1 MKFSDITAL
10 ATVQGP
16 ARTES
21 ERLSRRCYSVEDM
34 RKLAAKRLPG
44 SIFDYIEGG
53 GEDEVSLRRNRSS
66 FDDWSFLPKWGSVDN
81 LDLSSTLL
89 GGPVAMPLTLAP
101 TGGTRLFHPAGE
113 KAAARAAQQAGVP
126 YGLAHLSTTPME
138 QVSAAAPGVRRW
150 FNIEPMQDKVELQA
164 VLDRAAAAGY
174 EALLVNVDCRAIG
187 HRERDYRNG
196 FTAPPSIK
204 LKTVVEGALHPRW
217 ALGFLANDAIAFPN
231 LDAEIP
237 DGPAVQHTR
246 ICGGRCWPVPTNPP
260 TGMTSGICGHAGTA
274 PSSSRAWSIRT
285 TPSLAAE
292 IGIDAIQVSNH
303 GGRQLDH
310 MASPLDVLPDIVDRV
325 EGRLEIIVDGG
336 IRRGSDVIKAIAL
349 GADAC
354 SIGRPYLYGLAAAG
368 QAGVAHVL
376 GLFQAE
382 MTRTMMLLGVS
393 TIQELRLEGRDLI
406 RHRNASLTRTSLPLT
421 RPPRS
426 DGLAEMSDPLMK
438 TPESRL
444 PARTAPA
451 PAAPA
456 AVGRAAVV
464 FLR

>member
-1 MKFSDITAL
+1 MKFKDITAL

-16 ARTES
+16 ARTAS

-66 FDDWSFLPKWGSVDN
+66 FDDWSFMPRWGSVED
-81 LDLSSTLL
+81 LDLSSALL
-89 GGPVAMPLTLAP
+89 GGPVSMPLTLAP
-101 TGGTRLFHPAGE
+101 TGGTRLFHPDGE
-113 KAAARAAQQAGVP
+113 SAAARAALEAGVP

-138 QVSAAAPGVRRW
+138 QVSAAAPGLRRW
-150 FNIEPMQDKVELQA
+150 FNIEPMQDKGELQA

-204 LKTVVEGALHPRW
+204 LKTVVEGALHPGW

-237 DGPAVQHTR
+237 EGPLSSTPDMWRTLLA
-246 ICGGRCWPVPTNPP
+246 GSYEPTDWDDIRDLRARWNGPFILKGVVNP
-260 TGMTSGICGHAGTA
+260 GDAAI
-274 PSSSRAWSIRT
+274 
-285 TPSLAAE
+285 AAE

-310 MASPLDVLPDIVDRV
+310 MASPLDVLPDIVERV

-336 IRRGSDVIKAIAL
+336 IRRGSDVVKAIAL

-368 QAGVAHVL
+368 QAGVGHVL
-376 GLFQAE
+376 KMFAAE

-393 TIQELRLEGRDLI
+393 TVRELREEGRGLI
-406 RHRNASLTRTSLPLT
+406 RHRSEAFSRTPHSESLQARM
-421 RPPRS
+421 
-426 DGLAEMSDPLMK
+426 AYEEMS
-438 TPESRL
+438 TPR
-444 PARTAPA
+444 
-451 PAAPA
+451 
-456 AVGRAAVV
+456 
-464 FLR
+464 

>member
-1 MKFSDITAL
+1 MKFKDIRAL
-10 ATVQGP
+10 ASVQGP
-16 ARTES
+16 ARTPS

-66 FDDWSFLPKWGSVDN
+66 FDDWSFLPKWGSVEN

-89 GGPVAMPLTLAP
+89 GGPVSMPLTLAP
-101 TGGTRLFHPAGE
+101 TGGTRLFHPDGE
-113 KAAARAAQQAGVP
+113 IAVARAALAARVP

-138 QVSAAAPGVRRW
+138 QVSAAAPGLRRW
-150 FNIEPMQDKVELQA
+150 FNIEPMADKAELQA

-217 ALGFLANDAIAFPN
+217 ALGFLAHDAIAFPN

-237 DGPAVQHTR
+237 DGPLSSTPDMWRTLLA
-246 ICGGRCWPVPTNPP
+246 GSYEPTDWDDIRDLRARWNGPIILKGVVNPDDAA
-260 TGMTSGICGHAGTA
+260 TAAG
-274 PSSSRAWSIRT
+274 
-285 TPSLAAE
+285 

-310 MASPLDVLPDIVDRV
+310 MASPLDLLPDIVDRA

-336 IRRGSDVIKAIAL
+336 IRRGSDVVKAIAL

-376 GLFQAE
+376 KMFQAE

-406 RHRNASLTRTSLPLT
+406 RHRNAPLARTSPAPEA
-421 RPPRS
+421 RN
-426 DGLAEMSDPLMK
+426 GLVEMS
-438 TPESRL
+438 TP
-444 PARTAPA
+444 
-451 PAAPA
+451 
-456 AVGRAAVV
+456 
-464 FLR
+464 

>member
-1 MKFSDITAL
+1 MKFKDIRAL
-10 ATVQGP
+10 ASVQGP
-16 ARTES
+16 ARSES

-34 RKLAAKRLPG
+34 RQMAARRLPG

-66 FDDWSFLPKWGSVDN
+66 FDDWAFLPKWGSVED
-81 LDLSSTLL
+81 LDLTSNLL
-89 GGPVAMPLTLAP
+89 GGPVSMPLTLAP
-101 TGGTRLFHPAGE
+101 TGGTRLFHPEGE
-113 KAAARAAQQAGVP
+113 SAVARAACEAGLP

-138 QVSAAAPGVRRW
+138 RVSAAAPKLRRW
-150 FNIEPMQDKVELQA
+150 FNIEPMADKVELQA
-164 VLDRAAAAGY
+164 LLDRAAKAGY

-204 LKTVVEGALHPRW
+204 LKTVLEGATRPRW
-217 ALGFLANDAIAFPN
+217 AFGFLANDAIAFPN
-231 LDAEIP
+231 LDAHIP
-237 DGPAVQHTR
+237 EGELSSTPDMWRTLLAGSYEPTDWDDIRDLRARWNGPIILKGV
-246 ICGGRCWPVPTNPP
+246 VNPND
-260 TGMTSGICGHAGTA
+260 
-274 PSSSRAWSIRT
+274 
-285 TPSLAAE
+285 AA
-292 IGIDAIQVSNH
+292 IAARLGIDAIQVSNH

-310 MASPLDVLPDIVDRV
+310 MASPLDVLPDIVESA

-336 IRRGSDVIKAIAL
+336 IRRGSDVVKAIAL

-376 GLFQAE
+376 KMFAAD

-406 RHRNASLTRTSLPLT
+406 RHRYAPLT
-421 RPPRS
+421 LTAQGNDARK
-426 DGLAEMSDPLMK
+426 DLAEMS
-438 TPESRL
+438 TP
-444 PARTAPA
+444 
-451 PAAPA
+451 
-456 AVGRAAVV
+456 
-464 FLR
+464 

>member
-1 MKFSDITAL
+1 MKFKDITAL

-16 ARTES
+16 ARTAS
-21 ERLSRRCYSVEDM
+21 ERLGRRCYSVEDM
-34 RKLAAKRLPG
+34 RKLAAKRLPK

-53 GEDEVSLRRNRSS
+53 GEDEVSLRRNRSC
-66 FDDWSFLPKWGSVDN
+66 FEDWSFLPKWGSVAN

-89 GGPVAMPLTLAP
+89 GGPVSMPLTLAP
-101 TGGTRLFHPAGE
+101 TGGTRLFHPDGE
-113 KAAARAAQQAGVP
+113 SAVARAALEAGIP

-138 QVSAAAPGVRRW
+138 QVSAAAPGARRW
-150 FNIEPMQDKVELQA
+150 FNIEPMRDKVELQA
-164 VLDRAAAAGY
+164 VLDRVSKAGY

-204 LKTVVEGALHPRW
+204 MKTVVEGALHPKW

-237 DGPAVQHTR
+237 EGPLSSTPDMWRTLLA
-246 ICGGRCWPVPTNPP
+246 GSYEPTDWDDIRDLRARWNGPIILKGVVNPND
-260 TGMTSGICGHAGTA
+260 AA
-274 PSSSRAWSIRT
+274 A
-285 TPSLAAE
+285 AAE

-310 MASPLDVLPDIVDRV
+310 MASPLDVLPDIVDRA

-368 QAGVAHVL
+368 QAGVGHVL
-376 GLFQAE
+376 KMFEAE

-406 RHRNASLTRTSLPLT
+406 RHRNEAFTRIHPTENTEARLSLLEMRT
-421 RPPRS
+421 PR
-426 DGLAEMSDPLMK
+426 
-438 TPESRL
+438 
-444 PARTAPA
+444 
-451 PAAPA
+451 
-456 AVGRAAVV
+456 
-464 FLR
+464 

>member
-10 ATVQGP
+10 ASVQGP

-66 FDDWSFLPKWGSVDN
+66 FDDWSFLPKWGSVEN

-89 GGPVAMPLTLAP
+89 GGPVSMPLTLAP

-113 KAAARAAQQAGVP
+113 KAVARAAQQAGVP

-138 QVSAAAPGVRRW
+138 QVSAAAPAVRRW
-150 FNIEPMQDKVELQA
+150 FNIEPIGDKVELQA

-217 ALGFLANDAIAFPN
+217 ALGFLGNDAIAFPN

-237 DGPAVQHTR
+237 DGPLSSTPDMWRTLLAGSYEPTDWDDLRDLRARWNGPIILKGVVNPNDAV
-246 ICGGRCWPVPTNPP
+246 
-260 TGMTSGICGHAGTA
+260 
-274 PSSSRAWSIRT
+274 
-285 TPSLAAE
+285 LAAE

-336 IRRGSDVIKAIAL
+336 IRRGSDVVKAIAL
-349 GADAC
+349 GADGC

-368 QAGVAHVL
+368 QTGVAHVL
-376 GLFQAE
+376 QMFQAE

-406 RHRNASLTRTSLPLT
+406 RHRNASSTSTSAAPDAPTALK
-421 RPPRS
+421 
-426 DGLAEMSDPLMK
+426 GLAEMS
-438 TPESRL
+438 
-444 PARTAPA
+444 AP
-451 PAAPA
+451 
-456 AVGRAAVV
+456 
-464 FLR
+464 

>member
-1 MKFSDITAL
+1 MKFKDIKAL

-16 ARTES
+16 ARTPS
-21 ERLSRRCYSVEDM
+21 QRLSRRCYSVEDM

-66 FDDWSFLPKWGSVDN
+66 FDDWSFLPKWGSVEN
-81 LDLSSTLL
+81 LDLGSTLL
-89 GGPVAMPLTLAP
+89 GGPVSMPLTLAP
-101 TGGTRLFHPAGE
+101 TGGTRLFHPDGE
-113 KAAARAAQQAGVP
+113 SAVARAAQHAGLP

-138 QVSAAAPGVRRW
+138 QVSAAAPGARRW
-150 FNIEPMQDKVELQA
+150 FNIEPMQDKAELQA

-231 LDAEIP
+231 LDAAIP
-237 DGPAVQHTR
+237 DGPLSSTPDMWRTLLAGSYESTDWDDIRDLRTRWNGPIILKGVVNPNDAV
-246 ICGGRCWPVPTNPP
+246 I
-260 TGMTSGICGHAGTA
+260 
-274 PSSSRAWSIRT
+274 
-285 TPSLAAE
+285 AAD

-310 MASPLDVLPDIVDRV
+310 MASPLDLLPDIVDRA

-336 IRRGSDVIKAIAL
+336 IRRGSDVVKALAL

-376 GLFQAE
+376 TMFQTE

-393 TIQELRLEGRDLI
+393 SIQELRLEGRDLI
-406 RHRNASLTRTSLPLT
+406 RHRAAPLITTSPARNARK
-421 RPPRS
+421 
-426 DGLAEMSDPLMK
+426 GLAEMS
-438 TPESRL
+438 TP
-444 PARTAPA
+444 
-451 PAAPA
+451 
-456 AVGRAAVV
+456 
-464 FLR
+464 

>member
-1 MKFSDITAL
+1 MKFKDIKAL
-10 ATVQGP
+10 AAVPGR
-16 ARTES
+16 ARTVS

-34 RKLAAKRLPG
+34 RKLAAQRLPA

-66 FDDWSFLPKWGSVDN
+66 FDDWSFLPKWGSVGD

-101 TGGTRLFHPAGE
+101 TGGTRLFHPDGE
-113 KAAARAAQQAGVP
+113 SAVARAALEAGVP
-126 YGLAHLSTTPME
+126 YGLAHLSTTTME
-138 QVSAAAPGVRRW
+138 RVSAAAPGLRRW
-150 FNIEPMQDKVELQA
+150 FNIEPTADKAELQA
-164 VLDRAAAAGY
+164 LLDRAAAAGY

-204 LKTVVEGALHPRW
+204 MKTVVEGALHPRW

-237 DGPAVQHTR
+237 EGPLSSTPDMWR
-246 ICGGRCWPVPTNPP
+246 TLL
-260 TGMTSGICGHAGTA
+260 AGTYE
-274 PSSSRAWSIRT
+274 PTDWDDIRDLRARWNGPIILKGLVNPIDAVT
-285 TPSLAAE
+285 AAE
-292 IGIDAIQVSNH
+292 IGINAIQVSNH

-325 EGRLEIIVDGG
+325 EGRLEVIVDGG
-336 IRRGSDVIKAIAL
+336 IRRGSDVVKALAL

-354 SIGRPYLYGLAAAG
+354 SIGRPYLYGLAAAS

-376 GLFQAE
+376 KMFAAE

-393 TIQELRLEGRDLI
+393 TVQELRDEGRDLI
-406 RHRNASLTRTSLPLT
+406 RNRSEAFSRTTPTESLQARM
-421 RPPRS
+421 
-426 DGLAEMSDPLMK
+426 AYEEMS
-438 TPESRL
+438 TP
-444 PARTAPA
+444 
-451 PAAPA
+451 
-456 AVGRAAVV
+456 
-464 FLR
+464 

>member
-1 MKFSDITAL
+1 MKFKDIRAL
-10 ATVQGP
+10 ATVQEP
-16 ARTES
+16 ARTPS

-34 RKLAAKRLPG
+34 RRLAAKRLPG
-44 SIFDYIEGG
+44 SIYDYIEGG

-66 FDDWSFLPKWGSVDN
+66 FDDWSFLPKWGSVEN
-81 LDLSSTLL
+81 LDLSSSLL
-89 GGPVAMPLTLAP
+89 GGPVSMPLTLAP
-101 TGGTRLFHPAGE
+101 TGGTRLFHPDGE
-113 KAAARAAQQAGVP
+113 SAVARAAEEARVP

-138 QVSAAAPGVRRW
+138 QVSAAAPGLRRW
-150 FNIEPMQDKVELQA
+150 FNIEPMADKAELQA

-217 ALGFLANDAIAFPN
+217 AVGFLAHDAIAFPN

-237 DGPAVQHTR
+237 QGPLSSTPDMWRTLLAGSYEPTDWDDIRDLRARWNGPIILKGVVNPNDAV
-246 ICGGRCWPVPTNPP
+246 I
-260 TGMTSGICGHAGTA
+260 
-274 PSSSRAWSIRT
+274 
-285 TPSLAAE
+285 AAE

-310 MASPLDVLPDIVDRV
+310 MASPLDVLPDIVDRTD
-325 EGRLEIIVDGG
+325 GRLEIIVDGG
-336 IRRGSDVIKAIAL
+336 IRRGSDIVKAIAL

-354 SIGRPYLYGLAAAG
+354 SIGRPYLYGLAAAS

-376 GLFQAE
+376 QMFQAE

-406 RHRNASLTRTSLPLT
+406 RHRSEAFSRSTPAE
-421 RPPRS
+421 RPQARM
-426 DGLAEMSDPLMK
+426 AYEEMS
-438 TPESRL
+438 TP
-444 PARTAPA
+444 
-451 PAAPA
+451 
-456 AVGRAAVV
+456 
-464 FLR
+464 

>member
-1 MKFSDITAL
+1 MKFKDIKAL

-21 ERLSRRCYSVEDM
+21 ERLARRCYSVEDM

-66 FDDWSFLPKWGSVDN
+66 FDDWSFLPKWGSVQN

-89 GGPVAMPLTLAP
+89 GGPVSMPLTLAP
-101 TGGTRLFHPAGE
+101 TGGTRLFHPDGE
-113 KAAARAAQQAGVP
+113 SAVARAALDAGIP

-164 VLDRAAAAGY
+164 LLDRAAAAGY

-237 DGPAVQHTR
+237 EGPLSSTPDMWRTLLAGSYEPTDWDDIRDLRARWNGPIILKGLVNPNDAV
-246 ICGGRCWPVPTNPP
+246 IA
-260 TGMTSGICGHAGTA
+260 AG
-274 PSSSRAWSIRT
+274 
-285 TPSLAAE
+285 
-292 IGIDAIQVSNH
+292 IGIDAIQISNH

-310 MASPLDVLPDIVDRV
+310 MASPLDLLPEIVDRV
-325 EGRLEIIVDGG
+325 QGRLEIIVDGG
-336 IRRGSDVIKAIAL
+336 IRRGSDVVKAIAL

-354 SIGRPYLYGLAAAG
+354 SIGRPYLYGLAAAS

-376 GLFQAE
+376 KMFEAE

-406 RHRNASLTRTSLPLT
+406 RHRNAPLTRTSLAPDA
-421 RPPRS
+421 PK
-426 DGLAEMSDPLMK
+426 GLVEMS
-438 TPESRL
+438 TP
-444 PARTAPA
+444 
-451 PAAPA
+451 
-456 AVGRAAVV
+456 
-464 FLR
+464 

>member
-1 MKFSDITAL
+1 MKFKDIRAL

-16 ARTES
+16 ARTPS

-34 RKLAAKRLPG
+34 RRLAAKRLPG
-44 SIFDYIEGG
+44 SIYDYIEGG

-66 FDDWSFLPKWGSVDN
+66 FDDWSFLPKWGSVEN
-81 LDLSSTLL
+81 LDLSSSLL
-89 GGPVAMPLTLAP
+89 GGPVSMPLTLAP
-101 TGGTRLFHPAGE
+101 TGGTRLFHPDGE
-113 KAAARAAQQAGVP
+113 SAVARAAEEARVP

-138 QVSAAAPGVRRW
+138 QVSAAAPGLRRW
-150 FNIEPMQDKVELQA
+150 FNIEPMADKAELQA
-164 VLDRAAAAGY
+164 VLDRAAAAGF

-217 ALGFLANDAIAFPN
+217 ALGFLAHDAIAFPN

-237 DGPAVQHTR
+237 QGPLSSTPDMWRTLLAGSYEPTDWDDIRDLRARWNGPIILKGVVNPNDAVT
-246 ICGGRCWPVPTNPP
+246 
-260 TGMTSGICGHAGTA
+260 
-274 PSSSRAWSIRT
+274 
-285 TPSLAAE
+285 AAE

-310 MASPLDVLPDIVDRV
+310 MAAPLDMLPDIVDRA

-368 QAGVAHVL
+368 QAGVAHVPKM
-376 GLFQAE
+376 FRAE

-406 RHRNASLTRTSLPLT
+406 RHRNAPFARTSPAPEA
-421 RPPRS
+421 RN
-426 DGLAEMSDPLMK
+426 GLEEMSIP
-438 TPESRL
+438 S
-444 PARTAPA
+444 
-451 PAAPA
+451 
-456 AVGRAAVV
+456 
-464 FLR
+464 